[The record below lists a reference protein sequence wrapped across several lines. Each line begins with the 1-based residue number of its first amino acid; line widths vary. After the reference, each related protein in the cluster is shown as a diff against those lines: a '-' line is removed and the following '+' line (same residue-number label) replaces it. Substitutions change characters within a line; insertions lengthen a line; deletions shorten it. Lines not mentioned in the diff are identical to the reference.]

1 MSKRSGAVLVG
12 CMALV
17 AGLALSEGPGTNSTP
32 VPIALAD
39 DVPRDLV
46 LLARATWER
55 FTGAFP
61 AQGDCLAPVTVDGA
75 RGLDDRAAYD
85 PNRRLVTVRFP
96 GTAPNL
102 EASLVHEFAHH
113 LELGCPGQGPLRSE
127 FRAAQGLA
135 ADAEWFEGATWEE
148 TPSEQFAE
156 AVTMFVLGRRPG
168 HLRTPVSA
176 SAVRAVR
183 AWAEGGQVTHRP

>member
-1 MSKRSGAVLVG
+1 
-12 CMALV
+12 MALV
-17 AGLALSEGPGTNSTP
+17 AGLALSEGPGTNAVS

-39 DVPRDLV
+39 DVPRDLA

-55 FTGAFP
+55 FTEAFP
-61 AQGDCLAPVTVDGA
+61 AQGECLAPVTVDGV
-75 RGLDDRAAYD
+75 RGLPDRAAYD

-113 LELGCPGQGPLRSE
+113 LEFGCPGQGALRSGFLE
-127 FRAAQGLA
+127 AQGLA
-135 ADAEWFEGATWEE
+135 AGAEWFEASTWEG

-156 AVTMFVLGRRPG
+156 AVTVFVLGRRPG
-168 HLRTPVSA
+168 HLRTPVSD
-176 SAVRAVR
+176 SALRAVR